1 MVNLAENSR
10 EGKTA
15 PGDTPWSSSSGGSTP
30 VAAIRGGALGDFV
43 VTLPALRRL
52 RQRHDGT
59 DLFLIA
65 RSGVAPLADP
75 RWTVDH
81 DGLGM
86 APLYLPGCPELPARL
101 RPLESSP
108 CLLTY
113 AVDPEGV
120 LQANLRRLLPG
131 RVLVHDPRPP
141 DGFAG
146 HVTDHLMAPL
156 AGPDLPLAPEDVEPR
171 IRVEPEEA
179 SRAAAWLES
188 SGLSAPLVALH
199 PGSGATRKN
208 WPLDRFAAL
217 ADRLHERGLRPV
229 WSLGPLEERVRAVAG
244 CRPCLPAVTVRE
256 LAAFLAQ
263 VDLFIGN
270 DSGPG
275 HLAAAVGTR
284 TLSLFGPTDPVL
296 WRPRSRLGRVLQAPG
311 GRLEYLAVDAV
322 VQAVLAC
329 LEEESGAD
337 R

>member
-1 MVNLAENSR
+1 M
-10 EGKTA
+10 
-15 PGDTPWSSSSGGSTP
+15 
-30 VAAIRGGALGDFV
+30 GDFV
-43 VTLPALRRL
+43 VTLPALRLWR
-52 RQRHDGT
+52 RRHDGA
-59 DLFLIA
+59 DLFLVA

-75 RWTVDH
+75 RRTVDH

-86 APLYLPGCPELPARL
+86 APLYLPDCPELPTVL
-101 RPLESSP
+101 RPLASSP
-108 CLLTY
+108 CLLAY

-120 LQANLRRLLPG
+120 LQANLHRLLPS

-156 AGPDLPLAPEDVEPR
+156 VGPDLPLTSEDLEPR
-171 IRVEPEEA
+171 VHVEPEEA
-179 SRAAAWLES
+179 SRAAAWLQS

-199 PGSGATRKN
+199 PGSGAARKN

-217 ADRLHERGLRPV
+217 ADRLQERGLQPV
-229 WSLGPLEERVRAVAG
+229 WILGPLEEQTRKEAG
-244 CRPCLPAVTVRE
+244 CRPCLPPGTARE

-263 VDLFIGN
+263 VDLFVGN

-275 HLAAAVGTR
+275 HLAAAVGTP
-284 TLSLFGPTDPVL
+284 TLSLFGPTDPAL

-311 GRLEYLAVDAV
+311 GCLAQLTMDVVVEAAV
-322 VQAVLAC
+322 AC
-329 LEEESGAD
+329 MEGEPGAG